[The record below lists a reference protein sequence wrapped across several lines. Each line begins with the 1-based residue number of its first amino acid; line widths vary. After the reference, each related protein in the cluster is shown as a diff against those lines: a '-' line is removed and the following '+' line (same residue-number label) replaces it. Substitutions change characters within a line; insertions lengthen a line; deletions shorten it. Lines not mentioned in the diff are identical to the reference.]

1 MRRMSGSDA
10 IFLATETPTGH
21 MHVGGVTVLDP
32 TGAPN
37 FSFDRVEQ
45 TLRERIVLAPK
56 FTWKVK
62 EVPFGADLPVWVD
75 DPHFDVGN
83 HVHRIGLPSPGTMR
97 ELADLVGDI
106 MSRPL
111 DRRLPLWEVWLV
123 EGLEGGRCACVMK
136 FHHALVDGVSGM
148 GLTELL
154 LDVEPDPPPREL
166 PPAPPPDLSVPSDLE
181 LLARAGVRML
191 GAPLRIGRYAVQSVV
206 RGLAMLPYQRRPDV
220 ATPIDAPK
228 VPWNGELSPRR
239 ALAFS
244 AVPLADVR
252 AVKEHFDVKVNDVVL
267 ALTAGAVRRYL
278 RKHDALPD
286 KPLVAAVPISTRQP
300 GDDAMENRVSNM
312 FVSLATHLDDPAE
325 RLQAIYRSTQ
335 TSKAMAQALRAH
347 EIRALGDTFSPM
359 VLNLASRTI
368 VATHLMQRLPAACN
382 LVVSNV
388 PGPSFPLYICG
399 ARLVHMYATGPF
411 LLGMG
416 LNVTVISYLDSVD
429 FGFHADPTL
438 VSDLWFLAD
447 GVPEALDELKLAA
460 GLASGSG

>member
-1 MRRMSGSDA
+1 MRRVSGSDA
-10 IFLATETPTGH
+10 IFLSTETPTAH

-32 TGAPN
+32 ADAPD
-37 FSFDRVEQ
+37 FSFDRVEEV
-45 TLRERIVLAPK
+45 LRARIPLAPK
-56 FTWKVK
+56 FTWRLK
-62 EVPFGADLPVWVD
+62 EVPFGFDLPVWVD
-75 DPHFDVGN
+75 DPHFDVAH
-83 HVHRIGLPSPGTMR
+83 HVRRIGLPSPGTMR

-111 DRRLPLWEVWLV
+111 DRRLPLWEIWLV

-136 FHHALVDGVSGM
+136 FHHALVDGASGM

-154 LDVEPDPPPREL
+154 LDVEPDPPAREL
-166 PPAPPPDLSVPSDLE
+166 PPLPPPDLSVPSDLE

-191 GAPLRIGRYAVQSVV
+191 GAPLRIGRYLVQSAI
-206 RGLAMLPYQRRPDV
+206 RTAAMLPYQRRAGV
-220 ATPIDAPK
+220 ATPLDAPR
-228 VPWNGELSPRR
+228 VPWNGELGPRR

-252 AVKEHFDVKVNDVVL
+252 ALKEHFDVKVNDVVL

-278 RKHDALPD
+278 LKHDALPA
-286 KPLVAAVPISTRQP
+286 KPLVAAVPISTRAP
-300 GDDAMENRVSNM
+300 GDDEMANRVANM
-312 FVSLATHLDDPAE
+312 FVSLATHLDDPVE

-335 TSKAMAQALRAH
+335 TSKEMTRAIRAH

-388 PGPSFPLYICG
+388 PGPTFPLYVCG

-429 FGFHADPTL
+429 FGFHVDPDLVADP
-438 VSDLWFLAD
+438 WYLAD
-447 GVPEALDELKLAA
+447 GVPEALEELKVAA
-460 GLASGSG
+460 SA